1 MLSYLLTWNSSTNSV
16 DNNVDVSSGSD
27 DGSDDSKAA
36 LDILSWIF
44 INIEAKVMD
53 LIDKVTKMMDELFLP
68 PKIENKTEK
77 AADSVVGNL
86 RTSFLLSV
94 VVFLIVVVTR
104 ASRA

>member
-1 MLSYLLTWNSSTNSV
+1 MLLTWNSSTNSV

-44 INIEAKVMD
+44 INTKAKVMD

-68 PKIENKTEK
+68 PEIEKKTEK
-77 AADSVVGNL
+77 AADSFVENL